1 MTDAT
6 RAATPPATPIA
17 GTDSWAMLQQL
28 LCGRPAAADHL
39 ASALRVAAHGH
50 TTFGRTDALDLFALH
65 PLALSSAAQVLVS
78 PRAIAEIDDTADGR
92 TIGAFADLVDGVISR
107 LWVVT
112 ATAAGAMAEPA
123 VAMARDDFMSQL
135 RQHCHGDAADH
146 PGLDAGD
153 WGHVT
158 DLGITALG
166 ALHLPPAASSSQ
178 AWVKRAFDDGGSVA
192 ARYRLRVHTATLPR
206 QAHDTLVLGITRVRG
221 QNAHAGA
228 GSQQRL
234 AVSEPLPDPAPVSFG
249 GSAAA

>member
-1 MTDAT
+1 MTDSN

-17 GTDSWAMLQQL
+17 GTDSWAVLQQL

-39 ASALRVAAHGH
+39 SNALRVEAHGH

-92 TIGAFADLVDGVISR
+92 TIGAFADLVDVVISR

-123 VAMARDDFMSQL
+123 MAVARDDFMSQL

-178 AWVKRAFDDGGSVA
+178 AWVMRAFGDGGSVA
-192 ARYRLRVHTATLPR
+192 ARCRLCVHTATLPR
-206 QAHDTLVLGITRVRG
+206 HAHDRLVLGNTRVRG
-221 QNAHAGA
+221 QSAQAGA
-228 GSQQRL
+228 GIQQRL

>member
-17 GTDSWAMLQQL
+17 GTDSWAVLQQL

-39 ASALRVAAHGH
+39 ANALRVAAHGH
-50 TTFGRTDALDLFALH
+50 ATFGRTDALDLFALH

-78 PRAIAEIDDTADGR
+78 ARAIAVIDDTADGR
-92 TIGAFADLVDGVISR
+92 TIGASAELVDGVISR

-112 ATAAGAMAEPA
+112 ATAEGAMAEPA
-123 VAMARDDFMSQL
+123 VTVARDDFMSQL

-178 AWVKRAFDDGGSVA
+178 AWVMRAFGDGGSVA

-206 QAHDTLVLGITRVRG
+206 QAHDRLVLGITRVRG
-221 QNAHAGA
+221 QSAQAGA
-228 GSQQRL
+228 GIQQRL
-234 AVSEPLPDPAPVSFG
+234 AISEPLPDPAAVSFG

>member
-17 GTDSWAMLQQL
+17 GTDSWAVLQQL

-39 ASALRVAAHGH
+39 SNALRVEAH
-50 TTFGRTDALDLFALH
+50 
-65 PLALSSAAQVLVS
+65 
-78 PRAIAEIDDTADGR
+78 GR

-123 VAMARDDFMSQL
+123 VAVARDDFMSQL

-158 DLGITALG
+158 DPGITALG

-178 AWVKRAFDDGGSVA
+178 AWVMRAFGDGGSVA

-206 QAHDTLVLGITRVRG
+206 QAHDRLVLGITRVRG

>member
-17 GTDSWAMLQQL
+17 GTDSWAVLQQL

-39 ASALRVAAHGH
+39 SNALRVAAHGH

-78 PRAIAEIDDTADGR
+78 ARAIAVIDDTADGR
-92 TIGAFADLVDGVISR
+92 TIGASAELVDGVISR

-123 VAMARDDFMSQL
+123 VAVARDDFMSQL

-178 AWVKRAFDDGGSVA
+178 AWVMRAFGDGGSVA
-192 ARYRLRVHTATLPR
+192 ARCRLRVHTATLPR
-206 QAHDTLVLGITRVRG
+206 QAHDRLVLGITRVRG

>member
-17 GTDSWAMLQQL
+17 GTDSWAVLQQL

-39 ASALRVAAHGH
+39 SNALRVEAHGH

-92 TIGAFADLVDGVISR
+92 TIGAFADLVNVVISR

-178 AWVKRAFDDGGSVA
+178 AWVMRAFGDGGSVA

-206 QAHDTLVLGITRVRG
+206 HAHDRLVLGNTRVRG
-221 QNAHAGA
+221 QSAQAGA
-228 GSQQRL
+228 GIQQRL

>member
-39 ASALRVAAHGH
+39 ANALRVAAHGH

-92 TIGAFADLVDGVISR
+92 TIGAFADLVDVVISR

-178 AWVKRAFDDGGSVA
+178 AWVMRAFGDGGSVA
-192 ARYRLRVHTATLPR
+192 ARCRLRVHTATLPR
-206 QAHDTLVLGITRVRG
+206 QAHDRLVLGITRVRG
-221 QNAHAGA
+221 QGAHAGA
-228 GSQQRL
+228 GIQQRL
-234 AVSEPLPDPAPVSFG
+234 AVSEPLPDPAAVSFG